1 MGGIRRRRLVALLL
15 GVWMLAAG
23 CGGGDRQDG
32 AQAPAPTTT
41 APTTTAAADAVPV
54 DKGCLEADEQ
64 AKAFR
69 FRAGGGDT
77 VGLALGSGRDG
88 IVLGHQSG
96 SDLCEW
102 LPQARSFAGQGYR
115 VLLFDFPPGS
125 TITRDVVAATAELR
139 RRGASEVVL
148 VGSSMGGAAVLAAAP
163 RISPP
168 VAGVVSLSAPHEY
181 LDADA
186 QAAAGRLRVPV
197 LFVAAE
203 DDRPFADDARAMYRA
218 ASVGDKRLLILPSG
232 GHGTSLLEFGDQ
244 AAKVRSAVTGF
255 LRAHLGG

>member
-1 MGGIRRRRLVALLL
+1 MGGTRRRRLVALLL
-15 GVWMLAAG
+15 GVWLLAAG
-23 CGGGDRQDG
+23 CGGGDRQDS

-41 APTTTAAADAVPV
+41 APTTTAAAGAVPV

-139 RRGASEVVL
+139 RRGASQVVL
-148 VGSSMGGAAVLAAAP
+148 VGSSMGGAAVLAAAT

-197 LFVAAE
+197 LLVAAE

-218 ASVGDKRLLILPSG
+218 ATVADKRLLILPSG